1 MSTSMKIAV
10 AEPSVIIRSGLLSVL
25 GRLTTLN
32 IQILEIAEIAQLGSA
47 LCRQK
52 PDTVSYTHLTLPT
65 ILQV

>member
-32 IQILEIAEIAQLGSA
+32 IQILEIAEAFMNEM
-47 LCRQK
+47 K
-52 PDTVSYTHLTLPT
+52 LPECVEWEK
-65 ILQV
+65 I

>member
-52 PDTVSYTHLTLPT
+52 APT
-65 ILQV
+65 C